1 MLGVVLLGHQKR
13 ILVSLGN
20 DRPGFDGM
28 WRKSGNKVTDI
39 SRIVQVGDVRIDGE
53 EDIYFK
59 HDFSGL
65 HSKVSL
71 SSPTQMA
78 HTLYSR
84 MRPQRRSM
92 IASSIHV
99 TL

>member
-65 HSKVSL
+65 HSKVS
-71 SSPTQMA
+71 SPTQMPR
-78 HTLYSR
+78 TLCSR
-84 MRPQRRSM
+84 MRSQRRFLVA
-92 IASSIHV
+92 ISIHV
-99 TL
+99 AL

>member
-1 MLGVVLLGHQKR
+1 MLLGHQKR

-28 WRKSGNKVTDI
+28 WRKAGNKVTDI

-65 HSKVSL
+65 QSKVGLHTFSL
-71 SSPTQMA
+71 RLNICSSE
-78 HTLYSR
+78 YFCNK
-84 MRPQRRSM
+84 PQTTNYKDS
-92 IASSIHV
+92 
-99 TL
+99 